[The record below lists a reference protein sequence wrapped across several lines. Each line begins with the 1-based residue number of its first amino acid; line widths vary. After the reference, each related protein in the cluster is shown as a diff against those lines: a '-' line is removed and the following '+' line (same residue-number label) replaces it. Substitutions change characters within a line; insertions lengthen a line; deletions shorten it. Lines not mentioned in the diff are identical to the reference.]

1 MIGIVDYGVGN
12 LRSLSCSLSY
22 LGLEH
27 LVSGEREKLKECKR
41 LILPG
46 VGAFGD
52 ARAILRES
60 GLDEFL
66 IAEAQEGKP
75 LLGICLGMQLLLQG
89 SEEFGSREGLKLISG
104 RACPLK
110 EDVPAGFKVPHMG
123 WNSLK
128 FCKNSPLF
136 KYSSEG
142 EWVYFVHSFYGN
154 GCGGDTLAVSD
165 YGIPVTAAVGRKN
178 VFGTQFHPEK
188 SGSAGLKILRAF
200 SEV

>member
-1 MIGIVDYGVGN
+1 MTGVVILDTGCCNLTSLCAAVRRLGIEPIVTDKPEVA
-12 LRSLSCSLSY
+12 RQAQ
-22 LGLEH
+22 
-27 LVSGEREKLKECKR
+27 R
-41 LILPG
+41 LFLPG
-46 VGAFGD
+46 VGTAQ
-52 ARAILRES
+52 AAMRELQKRALAQCIQ
-60 GLDEFL
+60 
-66 IAEAQEGKP
+66 EADCP
-75 LLGICLGMQLLLQG
+75 VLGICLGMQLLLEG

-142 EWVYFVHSFYGN
+142 EWVYFVHSFYGKS
-154 GCGGDTLAVSD
+154 CDGDTLAVSD

>member
-12 LRSLSCSLSY
+12 LRSLCCSLSY

-75 LLGICLGMQLLLQG
+75 LLGICLGMQLFEADKRQGLPAQRGRPRGLQ
-89 SEEFGSREGLKLISG
+89 SPAYGL
-104 RACPLK
+104 
-110 EDVPAGFKVPHMG
+110 E
-123 WNSLK
+123 
-128 FCKNSPLF
+128 
-136 KYSSEG
+136 
-142 EWVYFVHSFYGN
+142 
-154 GCGGDTLAVSD
+154 
-165 YGIPVTAAVGRKN
+165 
-178 VFGTQFHPEK
+178 QPE
-188 SGSAGLKILRAF
+188 IL
-200 SEV
+200 